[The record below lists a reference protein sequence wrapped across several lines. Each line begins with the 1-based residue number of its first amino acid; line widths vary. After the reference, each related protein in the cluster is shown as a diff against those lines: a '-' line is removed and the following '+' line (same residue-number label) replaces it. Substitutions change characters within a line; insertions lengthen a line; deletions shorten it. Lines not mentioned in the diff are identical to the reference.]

1 MGIAKLCIGT
11 FVLISEPLL
20 FKELIKA
27 YVLLPEVIAV
37 NANGEAFHMMVL
49 WKTHCV
55 YLTV

>member
-37 NANGEAFHMMVL
+37 NANGEAFHMMFL

-55 YLTV
+55 Y